1 VWFRWTTLNKVIGQQ
16 PIKGVEGKSR
26 EKTMKRNLR
35 PALLI
40 LLLSAV
46 GLGAP
51 AGFAQAKGTAKKNT
65 PSPAKASPSNR
76 NAAAKP
82 ATKSAPK
89 ASFSKTTTA
98 KASPAGKKAAGSS
111 ATVKSSARSGS
122 SRVSGKS
129 SRRSRRQP
137 GQKAPTSDRVSE
149 IQAALAK
156 DGSFSGM
163 PNGRWD
169 DETAQAMRRFQAAH
183 GLNPS
188 GKLDALSLQK
198 LGLGSQT
205 AGVAAPTP
213 PPGAVSR
220 LTSSAV
226 SPSAATET
234 ARRQ

>member
-1 VWFRWTTLNKVIGQQ
+1 MI
-16 PIKGVEGKSR
+16 
-26 EKTMKRNLR
+26 RNLR

-46 GLGAP
+46 GLGVP
-51 AGFAQAKGTAKKNT
+51 AGFAQSKSAAKKKT
-65 PSPAKASPSNR
+65 PTASKATSAASN
-76 NAAAKP
+76 P
-82 ATKSAPK
+82 ATKSSLK
-89 ASFSKTTTA
+89 ASSSKTTTA
-98 KASPAGKKAAGSS
+98 KASSAGQKTAGSG
-111 ATVKSSARSGS
+111 ATAKSSVRSGS
-122 SRVSGKS
+122 SRAAGKS

-163 PNGRWD
+163 PNGKWD
-169 DETAQAMRRFQAAH
+169 DETTQAMRRFQAAH

-220 LTSSAV
+220 LTSSVV
-226 SPSAATET
+226 SPSASTET

>member
-1 VWFRWTTLNKVIGQQ
+1 MT
-16 PIKGVEGKSR
+16 
-26 EKTMKRNLR
+26 RNLR

-40 LLLSAV
+40 VLLSAV
-46 GLGAP
+46 GLGVP
-51 AGFAQAKGTAKKNT
+51 AGFAQSKGTAKKKT
-65 PSPAKASPSNR
+65 P
-76 NAAAKP
+76 
-82 ATKSAPK
+82 TAPK
-89 ASFSKTTTA
+89 ANPSTPSAASKLATKGSPKASSSKTTTA
-98 KASPAGKKAAGSS
+98 KASPPGKKTAGSG

-122 SRVSGKS
+122 SRTAGKS

-163 PNGRWD
+163 PNGKWD
-169 DETAQAMRRFQAAH
+169 DETIQAMRRFQAAH

-220 LTSSAV
+220 LTSSVVA
-226 SPSAATET
+226 PSASTET

>member
-1 VWFRWTTLNKVIGQQ
+1 MI
-16 PIKGVEGKSR
+16 
-26 EKTMKRNLR
+26 RNLR

-46 GLGAP
+46 GSGVP
-51 AGFAQAKGTAKKNT
+51 AGFAQSKSAAKKKSPTASKATST
-65 PSPAKASPSNR
+65 PSAAS
-76 NAAAKP
+76 KP
-82 ATKSAPK
+82 VSKSSSR
-89 ASFSKTTTA
+89 ASSGQKT
-98 KASPAGKKAAGSS
+98 AGSG
-111 ATVKSSARSGS
+111 AKSSVRSGS
-122 SRVSGKS
+122 SRAAGKS

-163 PNGRWD
+163 PSGKWD
-169 DETAQAMRRFQAAH
+169 DETTQAMRRFQAAH

-220 LTSSAV
+220 LTSSV
-226 SPSAATET
+226 LSPSASTET
-234 ARRQ
+234 TRRQ